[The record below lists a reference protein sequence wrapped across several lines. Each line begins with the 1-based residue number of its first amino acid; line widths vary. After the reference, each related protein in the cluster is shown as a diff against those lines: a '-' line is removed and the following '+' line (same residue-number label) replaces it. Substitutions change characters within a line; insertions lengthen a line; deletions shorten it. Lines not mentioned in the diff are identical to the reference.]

1 MNHAS
6 ISGRLGRDPELKKT
20 VNGVSACSF
29 SLAVKRAFAKDTEQD
44 TDWINVQAWRQSA
57 DYICDHAG
65 KGDLIGVEGRIQTR
79 TYTGRDGLEKTVTE
93 IVAERVEI
101 LQTVTA
107 KPAASSETTVN
118 QSRTPAANRK
128 RQEIPAATP
137 EDIARWAYEET
148 GEIVNPDD
156 LPF

>member
-20 VNGVSACSF
+20 ASGLSSCSF
-29 SLAVKRAFAKDTEQD
+29 SLAVKRPYAKEGDQD

-65 KGDLIGVEGRIQTR
+65 KGDMIGIEGRLQVR
-79 TYTGRDGLEKTVTE
+79 SYTGRDGTEKTITE

-101 LQTVTA
+101 LQSA
-107 KPAASSETTVN
+107 MKASASTDGTSTSR
-118 QSRTPAANRK
+118 SRTPSANK
-128 RQEIPAATP
+128 RRQNITPASP

-148 GEIVNPDD
+148 GEAINPDD